1 LTADKRFDVIQEL
14 NSNLLHIG
22 LVEDMKRREILVK
35 DYIVNVIENM
45 KTFLAD
51 DTKVSEMKMQSQSEN
66 IMTLYSC

>member
-1 LTADKRFDVIQEL
+1 MTADKRFDVIQEL